1 MSKQETVQLYY
12 RLMKKNE
19 ELILLAKETMER
31 QSGLNKEIIELRKAL
46 KILLGNQK
54 VIWEKLKEM
63 EQSNL

>member
-19 ELILLAKETMER
+19 ELITLAKETLEK
-31 QSGLNKEIIELRKAL
+31 QSGLNQEIIEVRKAL
-46 KILLGNQK
+46 KILLSNQK

-63 EQSNL
+63 E

>member
-19 ELILLAKETMER
+19 ELIILAKETMER
-31 QSGLNKEIIELRKAL
+31 QSGLNQELTEVRKAL
-46 KILLGNQK
+46 KILLSNQK

-63 EQSNL
+63 E

>member
-1 MSKQETVQLYY
+1 MSKQETVRLYY

-19 ELILLAKETMER
+19 ELIILAKETMER
-31 QSGLNKEIIELRKAL
+31 QSGMNKEITELHKAL

-63 EQSNL
+63 E

>member
-1 MSKQETVQLYY
+1 MSKQETVRLYY

-31 QSGLNKEIIELRKAL
+31 QSGMNKEIIELRKAL

-63 EQSNL
+63 E

>member
-1 MSKQETVQLYY
+1 MSKQETVRLYY

-19 ELILLAKETMER
+19 ELIILAKETMER
-31 QSGLNKEIIELRKAL
+31 QSGLNQELTEVRKAL

-63 EQSNL
+63 E